1 MKKIILSLATVL
13 MIGLSAFAGKGT
25 DVNQQAKEAFTKDF
39 ASAKNAVW
47 EQKKDYVKVTFTFND
62 QVLFAYYNNSG
73 ELQAV
78 VRNILSDQLPISLLA
93 ELKKE
98 YSGFWISELFEMA
111 SDDQTTYYVTLENAD
126 KTLVLKSSG
135 ASNWSVYSK
144 TKKEVE

>member
-13 MIGLSAFAGKGT
+13 MIGLSAFADKGT
-25 DVNQQAKEAFTKDF
+25 EVNQQAVRAFSKDF

-47 EQKKDYVKVTFTFND
+47 EQKRDYVKVTFSFNE

-78 VRNILSDQLPISLLA
+78 VRNILSDQLPISLLTQ
-93 ELKKE
+93 LKKE

-111 SDDQTTYYVTLENAD
+111 SDDQTTWYVTLENAD

-135 ASNWSVYSK
+135 VSNWGVYSK

>member
-13 MIGLSAFAGKGT
+13 MIGLSAFAGKAT

-47 EQKKDYVKVTFTFND
+47 EQKRDYVKVTFTFND
-62 QVLFAYYNNSG
+62 QVLFAYYNNNG

>member
-13 MIGLSAFAGKGT
+13 MIGLSAFADKGT
-25 DVNQQAKEAFTKDF
+25 EINQLAVRAFTKDF

-62 QVLFAYYNNSG
+62 LILFAYYNNSG

-78 VRNILSDQLPISLLA
+78 VRNILSDQLPISLLT

-111 SDDQTTYYVTLENAD
+111 SEDQTTYYVTLENAD
-126 KTLVLKSSG
+126 KTLVLKSAGVSG
-135 ASNWSVYSK
+135 WSLYSK